1 MNQPDVGDVHV
12 NAPLTDVSIGFS
24 NDPSFYIADEV
35 FPPVAS
41 DKQSNIYVK
50 YNRGDFF
57 QGTEDAPTGV
67 GGALV
72 RAPGDETHKVGYRV
86 DMTNTFFCI
95 NYAIGVDIPDEL
107 RSNADSVFNLDME
120 AVKLA
125 TEILKIRRE
134 IEFVGAAFTTGVWG
148 TDHTGGTDFT
158 QFGDYGGSDPFTEF
172 EDDLDTVEANTGVR
186 PNKLVLG
193 PLTWRRL
200 KHHPDFIDRIKG
212 GATTGSPALMTKQQL
227 AAMLEID
234 EVLVGRGIYRSSLEA
249 TGNSAA
255 IGTNPTG
262 ATVGT
267 VGAAGTLTRMF
278 GAHALLLYSPP
289 SATRFNPAAGM
300 NFFWQPLIG
309 GGMQFIRRYREDKRR
324 KDVIE
329 AHGYWDVRVTET
341 QSGIFLASAAA

>member
-1 MNQPDVGDVHV
+1 MNNPDVGDVHV
-12 NAPLTDVSIGFS
+12 NAPLTDISIGFS

-35 FPPVAS
+35 FPQVPS

-57 QGTEDAPTGV
+57 QGSEDVALTTGV

-72 RAPGDETHKVGYRV
+72 RAPGAEASKVGYRV
-86 DMTNTFFCI
+86 DVTNTFFCI

-107 RSNADSVFNLDME
+107 RSNADSVFQLDRE
-120 AVKLA
+120 ATLLA

-134 IEFVGAAFTTGVWG
+134 IEWVGKAFRASVWG
-148 TDHTGGTDFT
+148 TDHTGGTDFV

-172 EDDLDTVEANTGVR
+172 EDDLDAVELATGKR

-212 GATTGSPALMTKQQL
+212 GATTGSPALLTKQQL

-234 EVLVGRGIYRSSLEA
+234 EVLVGRGIYRNTIEA
-249 TGNSAA
+249 NTA
-255 IGTNPTG
+255 GT
-262 ATVGT
+262 AVGD
-267 VGAAGTLTRMF
+267 AGTLARLF
-278 GAHALLLYSPP
+278 GAHALLLYTPP
-289 SATRFNPAAGM
+289 AASRFNPAAGM
-300 NFFWQPLIG
+300 NFFWQPLTG

-329 AHGYWDVRVTET
+329 AHGYWAVTVTET
-341 QSGIFLASAAA
+341 QSGIFLDSAAA

>member
-1 MNQPDVGDVHV
+1 VNQPDVGDVHV

-107 RSNADSVFNLDME
+107 RSNADSVFQLDME
-120 AVKLA
+120 AVRLA
-125 TEILKIRRE
+125 TEILTIRRE
-134 IEFVGAAFTTGVWG
+134 IEWVGKAFRTTIWG
-148 TDHTGGTDFT
+148 SDHTGGTDFT
-158 QFGDYGGSDPFTEF
+158 KFNDYGGSDPFTEF
-172 EDDLDTVEANTGVR
+172 EDDLDAVELATGKR
-186 PNKLVLG
+186 PNKLVMG
-193 PLTWRRL
+193 PTVWRRL

-212 GATTGSPALMTKQQL
+212 GATVGAPALLTQQQL
-227 AAMLEID
+227 AAMLGID
-234 EVLVGRGIYRSSLEA
+234 EVLVGRGIYRSSIEA
-249 TGNSAA
+249 NTA
-255 IGTNPTG
+255 GT
-262 ATVGT
+262 AVGD
-267 VGAAGTLTRMF
+267 AGTLARLF
-278 GAHALLLYSPP
+278 GDNALLLYSPP
-289 SATRFNPAAGM
+289 GASRFNPSAGL
-300 NFFWQPLIG
+300 NFFWQPLTG

-324 KDVIE
+324 KDVVE
-329 AHGYWDVRVTET
+329 AHGYWAVTVTET
-341 QSGIFLASAAA
+341 QSGLFLSDAAD